1 MLSRRLPEGQT
12 CTPGT
17 DSSRP
22 TQTEMENYVSDS
34 DHVYQ
39 PPKRIATAFMP
50 DEILDFL
57 NGKDL
62 DRKLS
67 QAVRLSTI
75 SEEGW
80 PHAAMLSVGEM
91 LALDASE
98 IAMLLYEGSN
108 TSRNLA
114 RDGRLTLTLPL
125 DHGLCEMRLRATAK
139 KQEGRHRYF
148 TAVVED
154 VRQHRSHYADVVSGV
169 TFRLHDP
176 TAVLARWSRQIEM
189 LQGLM

>member
-1 MLSRRLPEGQT
+1 
-12 CTPGT
+12 
-17 DSSRP
+17 
-22 TQTEMENYVSDS
+22 VSDS
-34 DHVYQ
+34 DQVYQ

-98 IAMLLYEGSN
+98 VAMLLYEGSN

-125 DHGLCEMRLRATAK
+125 DRGLCDAPARDGEKTGRTASLLHRGGGGCAAASVPLRRCRF
-139 KQEGRHRYF
+139 GRDLP
-148 TAVVED
+148 A
-154 VRQHRSHYADVVSGV
+154 A
-169 TFRLHDP
+169 
-176 TAVLARWSRQIEM
+176 
-189 LQGLM
+189 

>member
-1 MLSRRLPEGQT
+1 M
-12 CTPGT
+12 
-17 DSSRP
+17 
-22 TQTEMENYVSDS
+22 SDS
-34 DHVYQ
+34 DQTYH
-39 PPKRIATAFMP
+39 PPRQIATAFMP
-50 DEILDFL
+50 REILDFL

-62 DRKLS
+62 ERKLS
-67 QAVRLSTI
+67 QAVRLSTV

-80 PHAAMLSVGEM
+80 PHAAMLSAGEL
-91 LALDASE
+91 LALDESAV
-98 IAMLLYEGSN
+98 AMLLYKSSN

-169 TFRLHDP
+169 TFRLHNP
-176 TAVLARWSRQIEM
+176 TTVLARWSRQIEM

>member
-1 MLSRRLPEGQT
+1 MADPDLI
-12 CTPGT
+12 
-17 DSSRP
+17 
-22 TQTEMENYVSDS
+22 
-34 DHVYQ
+34 YQ
-39 PPKRIATAFMP
+39 PPRQIATSFMP
-50 DEILDFL
+50 DEIRDFL

-62 DRKLS
+62 DQKLS
-67 QAVRLSTI
+67 QAVRISTI
-75 SEEGW
+75 GEEGW
-80 PHAAMLSVGEM
+80 PHAAMLSAGEM
-91 LALDASE
+91 LALGASE
-98 IAMLLYEGSN
+98 IAMLLYGGSN

-114 RDGRLTLTLPL
+114 REGRLTLTLPV

-148 TAVVED
+148 TALVED

-189 LQGLM
+189 LRGLK

>member
-1 MLSRRLPEGQT
+1 VEKILLEKGRFDE
-12 CTPGT
+12 
-17 DSSRP
+17 
-22 TQTEMENYVSDS
+22 
-34 DHVYQ
+34 
-39 PPKRIATAFMP
+39 PPKQIGSSSMP
-50 DEILDFL
+50 HGIVEFL
-57 NGKDL
+57 NGKDFE
-62 DRKLS
+62 RKAC
-67 QAVRLSTI
+67 QALHLATVDQD
-75 SEEGW
+75 GW
-80 PHAAMLSVGEM
+80 PHGAMLSAGEM
-91 LALDASE
+91 LALDSSE
-98 IAMLLYEGSN
+98 VAMLLYQSSN

-154 VRQHRSHYADVVSGV
+154 IRQHRSHYADVVSGV

-189 LQGLM
+189 LRGLKSENE

>member
-1 MLSRRLPEGQT
+1 
-12 CTPGT
+12 
-17 DSSRP
+17 
-22 TQTEMENYVSDS
+22 MEDDVSDS
-34 DHVYQ
+34 DQIY
-39 PPKRIATAFMP
+39 PRRIATAFIP

-67 QAVRLSTI
+67 QAILLSTV
-75 SEEGW
+75 SKEGW
-80 PHAAMLSVGEM
+80 HHGAMLSAGEM

-98 IAMLLYEGSN
+98 LAMLVYERSN

-114 RDGRLTLTLPL
+114 RNGRLTVTIPL

-139 KQEGRHRYF
+139 KQEGWCRCF

-154 VRQHRSHYADVVSGV
+154 VRQHLSHYADVVSGV
-169 TFRLHDP
+169 TFRLHDS
-176 TAVLARWSRQIEM
+176 TAVLPRWERQIEM
-189 LQGLM
+189 LRGLKKENG

>member
-1 MLSRRLPEGQT
+1 M
-12 CTPGT
+12 
-17 DSSRP
+17 
-22 TQTEMENYVSDS
+22 SDFDEIYEPS
-34 DHVYQ
+34 
-39 PPKRIATAFMP
+39 KRIATSFMP
-50 DEILDFL
+50 EEILEFL
-57 NGKDL
+57 NGDDL

-67 QAVRLSTI
+67 QAVRISTV
-75 SEEGW
+75 SEDGW
-80 PHAAMLSVGEM
+80 PHAAMLSAGEM

-125 DHGLCEMRLRATAK
+125 DHGLCEIRLRATEK
-139 KQEGRHRYF
+139 KLEGRHRYF
-148 TAVVED
+148 TAFAED
-154 VRQHRSHYADVVSGV
+154 VRQHQSPYADIVSGV

-189 LQGLM
+189 LRGLK

>member
-1 MLSRRLPEGQT
+1 MEDDVSESDQIYQ
-12 CTPGT
+12 
-17 DSSRP
+17 RP
-22 TQTEMENYVSDS
+22 R
-34 DHVYQ
+34 
-39 PPKRIATAFMP
+39 PIARAFMP

-67 QAVRLSTI
+67 QAVCISTV

-80 PHAAMLSVGEM
+80 PHAAMLSAGDM

-98 IAMLLYEGSN
+98 VAMLLYVGSN

-125 DHGLCEMRLRATAK
+125 GHGLCEICLRATAK
-139 KQEGRHRYF
+139 KQTSG
-148 TAVVED
+148 TAT
-154 VRQHRSHYADVVSGV
+154 SLPWWSMYGSIG
-169 TFRLHDP
+169 P
-176 TAVLARWSRQIEM
+176 TTPMSFQA
-189 LQGLM
+189 

>member
-1 MLSRRLPEGQT
+1 M
-12 CTPGT
+12 
-17 DSSRP
+17 
-22 TQTEMENYVSDS
+22 SDS
-34 DHVYQ
+34 DQIYQ
-39 PPKRIATAFMP
+39 PPRRIATSFMP
-50 DEILDFL
+50 EEILDFL
-57 NGKDL
+57 NGDDL

-67 QAVRLSTI
+67 EAVRISTV
-75 SEEGW
+75 SEDGW
-80 PHAAMLSVGEM
+80 PHAAMLSAGEM

-139 KQEGRHRYF
+139 KQEGRRCCF
-148 TAVVED
+148 TALVED

-169 TFRLHDP
+169 TFRLHDR
-176 TAVLARWSRQIEM
+176 TAVLARWLRQIEM
-189 LQGLM
+189 LRGLK

>member
-1 MLSRRLPEGQT
+1 
-12 CTPGT
+12 
-17 DSSRP
+17 
-22 TQTEMENYVSDS
+22 MEDDVSDS
-34 DHVYQ
+34 DQIYQ
-39 PPKRIATAFMP
+39 RPRPIARAFMP
-50 DEILDFL
+50 VEILDFL

-62 DRKLS
+62 NRKLS
-67 QAVRLSTI
+67 DAIRFSTI
-75 SEEGW
+75 GEQGW
-80 PHAAMLSVGEM
+80 PHAAMLSAGEM

-98 IAMLLYEGSN
+98 VAMLLYEGSH

-148 TAVVED
+148 TALVED

-169 TFRLHDP
+169 SFRLHDP

-189 LQGLM
+189 LRGLKKENG

>member
-1 MLSRRLPEGQT
+1 M
-12 CTPGT
+12 PGT

-34 DHVYQ
+34 DQVYQ

-67 QAVRLSTI
+67 QAIRLSTI

-80 PHAAMLSVGEM
+80 PHAAMLSAGEM

-98 IAMLLYEGSN
+98 VAMLLYEGSN
-108 TSRNLA
+108 TSRNLV

-139 KQEGRHRYF
+139 EAGRAASLLHRRGAGCA
-148 TAVVED
+148 TASVPLRRCRFGRD
-154 VRQHRSHYADVVSGV
+154 LPA
-169 TFRLHDP
+169 
-176 TAVLARWSRQIEM
+176 A
-189 LQGLM
+189 

>member
-1 MLSRRLPEGQT
+1 
-12 CTPGT
+12 
-17 DSSRP
+17 
-22 TQTEMENYVSDS
+22 MEDQMSDS
-34 DHVYQ
+34 NQIYQ
-39 PPKRIATAFMP
+39 PPRRIATAFIP
-50 DEILDFL
+50 GEIVDFL

-67 QAVRLSTI
+67 QAVLLSTV

-80 PHAAMLSVGEM
+80 HHAAMLSAGEM

-98 IAMLLYEGSN
+98 VAMLLYESSN

-139 KQEGRHRYF
+139 KQDKRHRYF
-148 TAVVED
+148 IAVAEN
-154 VRQHRSHYADVVSGV
+154 VRQHRSNYANVVSGV

-189 LQGLM
+189 LRGLKKENGS

>member
-1 MLSRRLPEGQT
+1 
-12 CTPGT
+12 
-17 DSSRP
+17 
-22 TQTEMENYVSDS
+22 MEDHVSDS
-34 DHVYQ
+34 DQIYQ
-39 PPKRIATAFMP
+39 QPRRIVTAFMP
-50 DEILDFL
+50 DQIRDFL

-67 QAVRLSTI
+67 QAVGLSTV

-80 PHAAMLSVGEM
+80 PHAAMLGAGEM

-98 IAMLLYEGSN
+98 VAMLVYESSN

-139 KQEGRHRYF
+139 KQDKRHRYF
-148 TAVVED
+148 TAVVEN
-154 VRQHRSHYADVVSGV
+154 VRQHRSNYADVVSGV

-189 LQGLM
+189 LRGLK